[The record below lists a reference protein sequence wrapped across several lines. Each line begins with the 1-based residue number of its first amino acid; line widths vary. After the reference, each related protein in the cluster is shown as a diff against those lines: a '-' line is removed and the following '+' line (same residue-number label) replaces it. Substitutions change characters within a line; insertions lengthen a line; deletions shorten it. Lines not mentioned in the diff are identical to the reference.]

1 MKLNYTRKWH
11 AKSRS
16 ARTPDGCMILDGP
29 AKTVPLESCKV
40 SSELRI
46 ETVKTGEVEA
56 EKTEAEKIDGL

>member
-1 MKLNYTRKWH
+1 
-11 AKSRS
+11 
-16 ARTPDGCMILDGP
+16 MILDGP